1 VRKGKQLSSVV
12 ALVVALVLALLGGL
26 HVFWALGGRW
36 GKQAAIP
43 EAGGRPALRPSA
55 LMTFGVAAALFIAA
69 LLVLARVGLV
79 ATALAP
85 SLFVW
90 PTLLLGVAF
99 IARAVGEFRLVGF
112 FKRVRGTTFARWDS
126 FVFSPL
132 CLVLGSSILWLA
144 LR

>member
-26 HVFWALGGRW
+26 HVFWALGGPW

-69 LLVLARVGLV
+69 LLVLARVGFV

-85 SLFVW
+85 SFFVW

>member
-1 VRKGKQLSSVV
+1 MSSVV
-12 ALVVALVLALLGGL
+12 ALRVALVLALLGGI
-26 HVFWALGGRW
+26 HVFWALGGEW
-36 GKQAAIP
+36 GTQAAIP
-43 EAGGRPALRPSA
+43 QVAGRRVLHPSA
-55 LMTFGVAAALFIAA
+55 LMTLSVAAALFIAA
-69 LLVLARVGLV
+69 LLVLARAGFV
-79 ATALAP
+79 ATTLAP

-90 PTLLLGVAF
+90 PTRLLGVVF

-132 CLVLGSSILWLA
+132 CLVLGSSILWLG